1 MDGWQRL
8 IERVEA
14 THGIVTHDDLVAA
27 GASRRQVV
35 RLRQSGRLVDVHH
48 GVYRIAGAP
57 PTYEARV
64 AGALRLVDEDGQS
77 WASHHAASRLWG
89 LGIHGRDQRVEILRP
104 KLLSAARGGVLVHR
118 STLIPP
124 HHVTVLRGLPVTTP
138 SRTLFDLARSTGPA
152 ALGRGVTKAI
162 QVRDIPCTLPS
173 LYRVLYDLG
182 GRGRP
187 GTRRFR
193 TALDGRDL
201 EEPPSESAL
210 DDIGRA
216 LLRRV
221 PGIRWQVEM
230 SDEQGYIRRVD
241 ALIDALGLVLEFDS
255 IFHDDPQQRALDDDG
270 DRRLLA
276 LGLTTRRLR
285 WPDLTRRGDLTLDEI
300 LRLVA
305 AGRLRSFCVRVDATK
320 GRTRTRNGT

>member
-1 MDGWQRL
+1 MDVWDEM
-8 IERVEA
+8 IARVEA
-14 THGIVTHDDLVAA
+14 THGIVTHSDLLAA
-27 GASRRQVV
+27 GISPRQI
-35 RLRQSGRLVDVHH
+35 LRQREAGRLVDLHH
-48 GVYRIAGAP
+48 GVYRVAGAP

-64 AGALRLVDEDGQS
+64 AAALRIVDEDGQS
-77 WASHHAASRLWG
+77 WASHHTGSRMWG
-89 LGIHGRDQRVEILRP
+89 IGIHGRDQRIEILRP

-138 SRTLFDLARSTGPA
+138 SRTLFDLARSTGPVV
-152 ALGRGVTKAI
+152 LGRGITKAI
-162 QVRDIPCTLPS
+162 QVRDIPCSLPS

-193 TALDGRDL
+193 EVLDTFDP
-201 EEPPSESAL
+201 EEPPTESVL
-210 DDIGRA
+210 DEIGRS

-230 SDEQGYIRRVD
+230 SDERGYIRRVD
-241 ALIDALGLVLEFDS
+241 GLVEDIPLVIELDS
-255 IFHDDPQQRALDDDG
+255 VFHDDPVQRALDDEG

-276 LGLTTRRLR
+276 LGYPTRRLR

-305 AGRLRSFCVRVDATK
+305 DRAA
-320 GRTRTRNGT
+320 

>member
-1 MDGWQRL
+1 MDAWHEL

-27 GASRRQVV
+27 GLSRGQIV
-35 RLRQSGRLVDVHH
+35 RLREQHRLVGLHH

-64 AGALRLVDEDGQS
+64 AAALRVVDEDGQS
-77 WASHHAASRLWG
+77 WASHHSGSRMWG
-89 LGIHGRDQRVEILRP
+89 LGIHGRDQRIEILRP

-118 STLIPP
+118 STTIPP

-138 SRTLFDLARSTGPA
+138 SRTLFDLARGTGPT
-152 ALGRGVTKAI
+152 ALRRGITKGL
-162 QVRDIPCTLPS
+162 QVREIPCSLSS

-193 TALDGRDL
+193 DVLDGFDL
-201 EEPPSESAL
+201 DEPPTESVL
-210 DDIGRA
+210 DEIGRA

-221 PGIRWQVEM
+221 PGVRWQVEM

-241 ALIDALGLVLEFDS
+241 GLIDDIPLVIEFDS
-255 IFHDDPQQRALDDDG
+255 IFHDDPQQRALDTEN
-270 DRRLLA
+270 DRRLLV
-276 LGLTTRRLR
+276 LGYPTRRYR
-285 WPDLTRRGDLTLDEI
+285 WLDLTRRGDLTLDEV
-300 LRLVA
+300 LRLRPDRA
-305 AGRLRSFCVRVDATK
+305 A
-320 GRTRTRNGT
+320 

>member
-1 MDGWQRL
+1 MEGWREL

-14 THGIVTHDDLVAA
+14 THGIVTHDDLLAA
-27 GASRRQVV
+27 GASRRQIV
-35 RLRQSGRLVDVHH
+35 RLRQAGRLIDIHH
-48 GVYRIAGAP
+48 GVYRMAGAP

-64 AGALRLVDEDGQS
+64 AAALRYVDEDGQS
-77 WASHHAASRLWG
+77 WGAFHTGSRLWG
-89 LGIHGRDQRVEILRP
+89 IGIHGRDQRIEILRP

-118 STLIPP
+118 STLIPA

-138 SRTLFDLARSTGPA
+138 SRTLFDLARSTGPTV
-152 ALGRGVTKAI
+152 LRRGITKAL
-162 QVRDIPCTLPS
+162 QMRDVPCSLPS

-193 TALDGRDL
+193 AVLDEFDL
-201 EEPPSESAL
+201 GEPPLESDL
-210 DDIGRA
+210 DEIGRS

-241 ALIDALGLVLEFDS
+241 GLVDHIPLVVEFDS
-255 IFHDDPQQRALDDDG
+255 LFHDDPQQRALDDEG

-276 LGLTTRRLR
+276 LGYPTRRLR
-285 WPDLTRRGDLTLDEI
+285 WADLTRRGDLTLDE
-300 LRLVA
+300 LVRMATDRA
-305 AGRLRSFCVRVDATK
+305 A
-320 GRTRTRNGT
+320 

>member
-1 MDGWQRL
+1 MDVWDEV
-8 IERVEA
+8 IARVEA
-14 THGIVTHDDLVAA
+14 THGIVTHSDLLAA
-27 GASRRQVV
+27 GISPRQV
-35 RLRQSGRLVDVHH
+35 LRQREAGRLVDLHH

-64 AGALRLVDEDGQS
+64 AAALRIVDEDGQS
-77 WASHHAASRLWG
+77 WASHHTASRMWG
-89 LGIHGRDQRVEILRP
+89 VGIHGRDQRIEILRP

-138 SRTLFDLARSTGPA
+138 SRTLFDLARSTGPVV
-152 ALGRGVTKAI
+152 LGRGITKAI
-162 QVRDIPCTLPS
+162 QVRDIPCSLPS

-193 TALDGRDL
+193 EVLDTFDPA
-201 EEPPSESAL
+201 EPPTESVL
-210 DDIGRA
+210 DEIGRS

-230 SDEQGYIRRVD
+230 SDERGYIRRVD
-241 ALIDALGLVLEFDS
+241 GLVEDIPLVIELDS
-255 IFHDDPQQRALDDDG
+255 VFHDDPVQRALDDEG

-276 LGLTTRRLR
+276 LGYPTRRLR
-285 WPDLTRRGDLTLDEI
+285 WPDLTRPGDLTLDEI

-305 AGRLRSFCVRVDATK
+305 DRAA
-320 GRTRTRNGT
+320 